1 MIHGDVFRN
10 PDHLNLFVAFIGSGA
25 QIFCTIFILLLSVVL
40 GVFKATRRGALLT
53 AAILIYALCGLFGG
67 LIGGRLFRQLKGVNW
82 AWNTM
87 LTASIFPVPL
97 AIVFTFVNSVAWNSN
112 STAALPFTTIAVSTP
127 CVLLLFSPLCALV
140 LTPYVSSLYTASSS
154 SRRSSC
160 SHTSP

>member
-1 MIHGDVFRN
+1 MTCFALCACVAFSQEELAEEETGWKMIHGDVFRN
-10 PDHLNLFVAFIGSGA
+10 PDHLNLFAAFIGSGA

-67 LIGGRLFRQLKGVNW
+67 LVGGRLYRQLKGQNW

-97 AIVFTFVNSVAWNSN
+97 AIVFTFVNTVAWNSN
-112 STAALPFTTIAVSTP
+112 STAALPFTTIAVSVHRLAFP
-127 CVLLLFSPLCALV
+127 LFF
-140 LTPYVSSLYTASSS
+140 VSTLY
-154 SRRSSC
+154 
-160 SHTSP
+160 